1 MTKTNK
7 VVKRSSKGNQI
18 RSKLK
23 KEREARNLVK
33 LKKNQTKKVNDEFF
47 TLIKRENLDN
57 LTKDNKLEIL
67 KKLYKLITSY
77 TQQNSDKI
85 ELLFSF
91 CEDKSLQVVIKGL
104 KYLRKLFLD
113 ILPNYNIR
121 DIADKDKK
129 KNYSKE
135 VEGLHKYETVLL
147 KHYQKFLNILSIFSK
162 YKKKNNQKKI
172 ILQKVSI
179 KIIADLFEK
188 YYLFNFNSTLYSIL
202 ITKLVNHNIDIRE
215 ICFKSIREVL
225 SKNDNSKNCLEL
237 KFNLVKLISHM
248 LFKKP
253 HNTFSPEAI
262 DLLIAHKID
271 FPEITHHRQK
281 KNALDKKLGE
291 DVANEMKEIENV
303 EDNKI
308 ISEYNLKILK
318 KVLLVYFDILKYKHD
333 SIFVKK
339 ILIGIGVLSDNI
351 NIEILLDIQTNIY
364 DFISYIFSNK
374 EKDQQIK
381 KIIAIY
387 ALKTCLLISEKL
399 TKEIISI
406 DDTNLTILCFTTL
419 KEISSVKDHL
429 TIDDYYNFLEI
440 IDAILIK
447 NRQFS
452 LDIVASFIKRLSIF
466 LNDLSV
472 RIVPAF
478 LLVVKILLLKYPG
491 LSSMVEDEE
500 FDGFTDKVNDPAIT
514 NAKQSNIVKEI
525 KFVQEKFKKVAI
537 ISQLTEFILKSEK
550 KNPTLA
556 SLSFFDLLLN
566 LSK

>member
-237 KFNLVKLISHM
+237 KFNLVKLICHM
-248 LFKKP
+248 LFKKT

-291 DVANEMKEIENV
+291 DVAN
-303 EDNKI
+303 
-308 ISEYNLKILK
+308 
-318 KVLLVYFDILKYKHD
+318 
-333 SIFVKK
+333 
-339 ILIGIGVLSDNI
+339 
-351 NIEILLDIQTNIY
+351 
-364 DFISYIFSNK
+364 
-374 EKDQQIK
+374 
-381 KIIAIY
+381 
-387 ALKTCLLISEKL
+387 
-399 TKEIISI
+399 
-406 DDTNLTILCFTTL
+406 
-419 KEISSVKDHL
+419 
-429 TIDDYYNFLEI
+429 
-440 IDAILIK
+440 
-447 NRQFS
+447 
-452 LDIVASFIKRLSIF
+452 
-466 LNDLSV
+466 
-472 RIVPAF
+472 
-478 LLVVKILLLKYPG
+478 
-491 LSSMVEDEE
+491 
-500 FDGFTDKVNDPAIT
+500 
-514 NAKQSNIVKEI
+514 
-525 KFVQEKFKKVAI
+525 
-537 ISQLTEFILKSEK
+537 
-550 KNPTLA
+550 
-556 SLSFFDLLLN
+556 
-566 LSK
+566 

>member
-525 KFVQEKFKKVAI
+525 KFVQEKFKKVGI

>member
-237 KFNLVKLISHM
+237 KFNLVKLICHM

-525 KFVQEKFKKVAI
+525 KFVQEKFKKVGI

>member
-1 MTKTNK
+1 M
-7 VVKRSSKGNQI
+7 
-18 RSKLK
+18 
-23 KEREARNLVK
+23 
-33 LKKNQTKKVNDEFF
+33 
-47 TLIKRENLDN
+47 
-57 LTKDNKLEIL
+57 
-67 KKLYKLITSY
+67 
-77 TQQNSDKI
+77 
-85 ELLFSF
+85 
-91 CEDKSLQVVIKGL
+91 
-104 KYLRKLFLD
+104 
-113 ILPNYNIR
+113 
-121 DIADKDKK
+121 
-129 KNYSKE
+129 
-135 VEGLHKYETVLL
+135 
-147 KHYQKFLNILSIFSK
+147 
-162 YKKKNNQKKI
+162 
-172 ILQKVSI
+172 
-179 KIIADLFEK
+179 
-188 YYLFNFNSTLYSIL
+188 
-202 ITKLVNHNIDIRE
+202 
-215 ICFKSIREVL
+215 
-225 SKNDNSKNCLEL
+225 
-237 KFNLVKLISHM
+237 
-248 LFKKP
+248 
-253 HNTFSPEAI
+253 
-262 DLLIAHKID
+262 
-271 FPEITHHRQK
+271 
-281 KNALDKKLGE
+281 
-291 DVANEMKEIENV
+291 
-303 EDNKI
+303 
-308 ISEYNLKILK
+308 
-318 KVLLVYFDILKYKHD
+318 
-333 SIFVKK
+333 
-339 ILIGIGVLSDNI
+339 IGIGVLSDNI

-525 KFVQEKFKKVAI
+525 KFVQEKFKKVGI